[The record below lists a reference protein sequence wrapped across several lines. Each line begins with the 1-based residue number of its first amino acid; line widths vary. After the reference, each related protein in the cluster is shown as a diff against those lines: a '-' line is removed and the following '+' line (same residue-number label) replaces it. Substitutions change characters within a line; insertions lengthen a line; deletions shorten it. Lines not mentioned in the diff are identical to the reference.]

1 VFSLPVEPFRPWL
14 SRYGLREETPLSRW
28 HAGWSAAQGE
38 RLRRML
44 ADPAFQDEVR
54 RLARPANDA
63 LQAYL
68 ESEGF
73 FGVSRVALVDIG
85 WLGTM
90 QRFLHQAIGHRPDRP
105 DLHGMLFAASP
116 GYPFPH
122 APDNRLEG
130 FVFDPRHSDFCGS
143 LVLTA
148 RDLFEETT
156 RADHPG
162 LMAYR
167 RSGPAGFEL
176 VFRSATDTAAEAERR
191 QTAYFAPLQEG
202 IRAAG
207 DRYGPALAV
216 LGYGAREWKPWLN
229 SLLVSRLAFPRTEE
243 VRQLRHLHHQDDFA
257 GAARLSRA
265 ARRALRQLWTEPLW
279 ALRWKPWLRPAYYLK
294 HAVHMLRYWTE
305 PS

>member
-1 VFSLPVEPFRPWL
+1 
-14 SRYGLREETPLSRW
+14 
-28 HAGWSAAQGE
+28 
-38 RLRRML
+38 
-44 ADPAFQDEVR
+44 
-54 RLARPANDA
+54 
-63 LQAYL
+63 
-68 ESEGF
+68 
-73 FGVSRVALVDIG
+73 VALVDIG

-90 QRFLHQAIGHRPDRP
+90 QRFLHQALQKRPDRP
-105 DLHGMLFAASP
+105 ELHGLLFATSP
-116 GYPFPH
+116 GYAFPH

-130 FVFDPRHSDFCGS
+130 FFHDPQRSDFCGS

-162 LMAYR
+162 LGAYR
-167 RSGPAGFEL
+167 PGGSPGFEL

-207 DRYGPALAV
+207 ERYGPALAV

-229 SLLVSRLAFPRTEE
+229 GLAVSRLAFPRTEE

-265 ARRALRQLWTEPLW
+265 ARRSLRQLWTEPLW

-305 PS
+305 PL